1 MGYLCEYVQ
10 EPGVEMIEL
19 SVDEIK
25 RLRELGLLQ
34 ANETAFR
41 SGDLI
46 VAQNVINSSKRIL
59 EGVDT
64 TMLESKRL
72 LKG

>member
-1 MGYLCEYVQ
+1 
-10 EPGVEMIEL
+10 MIEL
-19 SVDEIK
+19 SVEEIK

-46 VAQNVINSSKRIL
+46 VAQNVINSAKRIL

-64 TMLESKRL
+64 AMLESKRL

>member
-1 MGYLCEYVQ
+1 
-10 EPGVEMIEL
+10 MIEL

>member
-1 MGYLCEYVQ
+1 M
-10 EPGVEMIEL
+10 VELTVE
-19 SVDEIK
+19 EIK
-25 RLRELGLLQ
+25 RLRDLGLIQ

-46 VAQNVINSSKRIL
+46 VAQNVVSSTKRIL
-59 EGVDT
+59 EGVDLT
-64 TMLESKRL
+64 ILESKRL

>member
-1 MGYLCEYVQ
+1 
-10 EPGVEMIEL
+10 MIEL
-19 SVDEIK
+19 SVEEIK

-46 VAQNVINSSKRIL
+46 VAQNVLNSNKRIL
-59 EGVDT
+59 EGFDPM
-64 TMLESKRL
+64 MLESKRL

>member
-1 MGYLCEYVQ
+1 
-10 EPGVEMIEL
+10 MIEL
-19 SVDEIK
+19 SVEEIK

-46 VAQNVINSSKRIL
+46 VAQNVLNSNKRIL
-59 EGVDT
+59 EGFDPMV
-64 TMLESKRL
+64 LESKRL

>member
-1 MGYLCEYVQ
+1 
-10 EPGVEMIEL
+10 MIEL
-19 SVDEIK
+19 SIEEIK

-34 ANETAFR
+34 TNETAFR

-46 VAQNVINSSKRIL
+46 VAQNVLNSTKRIL
-59 EGVDT
+59 EGFDPT
-64 TMLESKRL
+64 LLESKRL

>member
-1 MGYLCEYVQ
+1 
-10 EPGVEMIEL
+10 MIEL
-19 SVDEIK
+19 SVEEIK

-46 VAQNVINSSKRIL
+46 VAQNVINSAKRIL

>member
-1 MGYLCEYVQ
+1 MGYIREYLQ
-10 EPGVEMIEL
+10 DTGVVMVEL
-19 SVDEIK
+19 TVEEIK
-25 RLRELGLLQ
+25 RLRDLGLIQ

-46 VAQNVINSSKRIL
+46 VAQNVVSSTKRIL
-59 EGVDT
+59 EGVDLT
-64 TMLESKRL
+64 ILESKRL

>member
-1 MGYLCEYVQ
+1 
-10 EPGVEMIEL
+10 MIEL
-19 SVDEIK
+19 SVEEIK

-34 ANETAFR
+34 TNETAFR

-46 VAQNVINSSKRIL
+46 VAQNVLNSNKRIL
-59 EGVDT
+59 EGFDPT
-64 TMLESKRL
+64 LLESKRL

>member
-1 MGYLCEYVQ
+1 M
-10 EPGVEMIEL
+10 VEL
-19 SVDEIK
+19 TVDEIK
-25 RLRELGLLQ
+25 RLRDLGLIQ

-46 VAQNVINSSKRIL
+46 VAQNVVSSAKRIL
-59 EGVDT
+59 EGVDLT
-64 TMLESKRL
+64 ILESKRL

>member
-1 MGYLCEYVQ
+1 
-10 EPGVEMIEL
+10 MIEL
-19 SVDEIK
+19 SVEEIK

-46 VAQNVINSSKRIL
+46 VAQNVINISKRIL

>member
-1 MGYLCEYVQ
+1 
-10 EPGVEMIEL
+10 MIEL
-19 SVDEIK
+19 SVEEIK

-46 VAQNVINSSKRIL
+46 VAHNVINSAKRIL
-59 EGVDT
+59 EGVDPT
-64 TMLESKRL
+64 ILESKRL

>member
-1 MGYLCEYVQ
+1 
-10 EPGVEMIEL
+10 MIEL
-19 SVDEIK
+19 SVEEIK